1 MRERERE
8 LGLSQLELGTWIC
21 NDFLQRPLIVD
32 MAFPTLKLFRSIF
45 DATGGVSA
53 VPKIHKPTSMSSS
66 HSNISNH
73 ITSRRAEPMTN
84 KIDQPW
90 PLLAAMAAMAMSS
103 HIPAVDHWD
112 QALQGIQHTKAFIH
126 RQHGDDVVIDMPHE
140 VLAQATQV
148 LGCAVT
154 GAPQFLG
161 LP

>member
-1 MRERERE
+1 
-8 LGLSQLELGTWIC
+8 
-21 NDFLQRPLIVD
+21 
-32 MAFPTLKLFRSIF
+32 
-45 DATGGVSA
+45 
-53 VPKIHKPTSMSSS
+53 
-66 HSNISNH
+66 
-73 ITSRRAEPMTN
+73 MTN